1 MRKMNRTWSFA
12 LAGAGLAGVALA
24 SVAAALAEDMP
35 NPAIIF
41 SYGSTLTANDNIA
54 LDPTSAGTS
63 TWLDNKLGLT
73 YSSET
78 ATSQLSFGASGVF
91 RLSDMAG
98 QGRDSA
104 FDDGTL
110 NLNYARQGANSQLSF
125 GAKYNKV
132 DVAFFDPLLLIPDP
146 ENPVDSGDLSTAA
159 AGSRETRQASL
170 KFATGLDGPF
180 GMNFAASRNERR
192 FQDTVDPDLYDTTRT
207 NLSVGATF
215 RPGART
221 GVSFTLSQSDYSAD
235 DIDQTDRTTRRAVLG
250 LNYALNDATTLN
262 ASLGQTWI
270 AEDQGIGPGR
280 VHTEQS
286 GLNGSLALLHDLT
299 NGSVGLSLA
308 HDISTDGKTRTDL
321 QLTRALDLPNG
332 TLSLAIGPSFQSG
345 GKNGLAGD
353 LSYGRDLP
361 QGALRAQVSRRFA
374 TNDQAENIDT
384 TRLNLGWSHD
394 LTPSSGLDLSLDYLN
409 IDSDAVGQDRERAR
423 LQVAYT
429 LDLVNDWQ
437 LSGGYA
443 HIYSDKEITGTAQSN
458 SVFVTIGRSVSFA
471 P

>member
-1 MRKMNRTWSFA
+1 MRKINRTWSFA
-12 LAGAGLAGVALA
+12 LAGAGLAGVALT
-24 SVAAALAEDMP
+24 SVAGALAEDLP
-35 NPAIIF
+35 NPAITL
-41 SYGSTLTANDNIA
+41 SYGSTLTANDNIG

-63 TWLDNKLGLT
+63 TWLDNKLGLS

-78 ATSQLSFGASGVF
+78 ATSSLTFGASGVF

-104 FDDGTL
+104 FDNGTL

-146 ENPVDSGDLSTAA
+146 ENPVDSGDLTTAA
-159 AGSRETRQASL
+159 QGSRETRQASL

-180 GMNFAASRNERR
+180 GMTFAASRNERL
-192 FQDTVDPDLYDTTRT
+192 FQDTVDPDLYDTART
-207 NLSVGATF
+207 NLSVGATL
-215 RPGART
+215 RPSARI
-221 GVSFTLSQSDYSAD
+221 GYSFTLSQSDYTAD
-235 DIDQTDRTTRRAVLG
+235 DVDQTDRTTRRAVLG

-270 AEDQGIGPGR
+270 EEDQGVGLAR
-280 VHTEQS
+280 LHTEQS
-286 GLNGSLALLHDLT
+286 GLNGSIALSHELP
-299 NGSVGLSLA
+299 NGTVGVTLN

-332 TLSLAIGPSFQSG
+332 NLSVAIGPSFQSG
-345 GKNGLAGD
+345 GKNGLAGT
-353 LSYGRDLP
+353 LSYGRELP
-361 QGALRAQVSRRFA
+361 QGSLRAAASRRFD
-374 TNDQAENIDT
+374 TNDQSDSIDT

-394 LTPSSGLDLSLDYLN
+394 LTPSSGLDLSLDYMN

-443 HIYSDKEITGTAQSN
+443 HTYSDKETTGTAQSN

>member
-12 LAGAGLAGVALA
+12 LAGAGLAGVALT
-24 SVAAALAEDMP
+24 SVAGALAEDLP
-35 NPAIIF
+35 NPSLTL
-41 SYGSTLTANDNIA
+41 SYSSTLTANDNLA

-73 YSSET
+73 YASET
-78 ATSQLSFGASGVF
+78 ATSSLSFGASGVF

-104 FDDGTL
+104 FDNGTL

-146 ENPVDSGDLSTAA
+146 ENPVDSGDLTSAA
-159 AGSRETRQASL
+159 AGSRETRQVSL

-180 GMNFAASRNERR
+180 GMNFAASRNERL
-192 FQDTVDPDLYDTTRT
+192 FHDTLDPDLYDTRRSS
-207 NLSVGATF
+207 LSVGATL
-215 RPGART
+215 RPSART
-221 GVSFTLSQSDYSAD
+221 GLSFTVSQNDYSAED
-235 DIDQTDRTTRRAVLG
+235 VEQTDRTTRRAVLG
-250 LNYALNDATTLN
+250 LNYALDNATSLN

-270 AEDQGIGPGR
+270 EEDQGIGIAR
-280 VHTEQS
+280 VHTEES
-286 GLNGSLALLHDLT
+286 GLNGSIALSHDLP
-299 NGSVGLSLA
+299 NGTVGLSLA
-308 HDISTDGKTRTDL
+308 HDIATDGKTRTDL
-321 QLTRALDLPNG
+321 QLTRALDLPSG
-332 TLSLAIGPSFQSG
+332 SLSFAIGPSFQSG

-361 QGALRAQVSRRFA
+361 QGALRARVSRRFA
-374 TNDQAENIDT
+374 TTDQNENIDT

-394 LTPSSGLDLSLDYLN
+394 LTPTSGLDLSLDYLN

-423 LQVAYT
+423 LQVSYT

-443 HIYSDKEITGTAQSN
+443 HIYSDKESTGTAQSN